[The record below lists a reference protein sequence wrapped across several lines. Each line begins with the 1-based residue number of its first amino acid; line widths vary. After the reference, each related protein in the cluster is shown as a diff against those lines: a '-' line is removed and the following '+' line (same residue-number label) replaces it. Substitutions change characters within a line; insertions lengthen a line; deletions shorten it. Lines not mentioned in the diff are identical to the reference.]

1 METIIVGAND
11 SPTAAKA
18 LERAA
23 VLAGALGARL
33 VVVTAYGDDEV
44 DVIGVGSD
52 TFIVG
57 TAQQADDFAT
67 QAAARLRAAHGVDA
81 EGVAVQG
88 KPDAA
93 ILDQARA
100 CDATLIVVGNVRM
113 QGVGRLLGSVA
124 NDIAHHAPCDVYIVK
139 TT

>member
-23 VLAGALGARL
+23 VVASALGAQL

-44 DVIGVGSD
+44 DVVGVGSD
-52 TFIVG
+52 TFILG
-57 TAQQADDFAT
+57 TAQQAADFAT
-67 QAAARLRAAHGVDA
+67 QAAQRLRAVYGIDA
-81 EGVAVQG
+81 SGVAVHG
-88 KPDAA
+88 KPDDA
-93 ILDQARA
+93 ILGQARERA
-100 CDATLIVVGNVRM
+100 ATLIVVGNVRM
-113 QGVGRLLGSVA
+113 QGMARVLGSVA

-139 TT
+139 TV